1 MNNSIAICRL
11 LYLNTAKTFT
21 TTERIR
27 SPFKGLRLA
36 VLAYIT
42 RQSEEIKENEYQIN
56 HNIGGLP

>member
-11 LYLNTAKTFT
+11 LYLNTAKAFT

-36 VLAYIT
+36 VLAYIM
-42 RQSEEIKENEYQIN
+42 RQSEEIKEKRIPNQ
-56 HNIGGLP
+56 